1 MSEPRTDPD
10 PMKESPLMA
19 IDQSLIQTKPVL
31 SAIINTDNT
40 GVLTIDGQEENF
52 TAADPGQLR
61 TQLMTRL
68 FEVAG
73 EHGRPVRVS
82 TMDENGLTGLLI
94 SPDRQVEPEAEPE
107 AESPTPAP
115 THQPEPAPEPVI
127 EAVPAPMQTTPPA
140 AGKDEATAAVGD
152 AAQAPVESAP
162 ATRRALRDAESFLST
177 QAAVQPATTGF
188 RGWLASAGIRVAPS
202 AAEVSERADIA
213 AVSQHWAGT
222 RTIMVANRK
231 GGANKT
237 PTVKNIAATFAR
249 HGGGG
254 VLAYDG
260 NPEVGTLGWRTEQGG
275 HGSTVLDVLVNAD
288 ALLSTEAVSG
298 HMARY
303 VHHQPADK
311 FDVLRSDDSLV
322 GTHVM
327 TGDDVEVIHRVAA
340 KYYRLIVMDSGNVDR
355 GSDWSAMI
363 GLTNQL
369 VVPTTTMEDRAEAAL
384 LLLKALH
391 ERDEHAA
398 KLAEN
403 AVVIVSEWQPGEAAV
418 AERIAEGFRPYVRE
432 VVTVPFDPALK
443 SGRIVH
449 DALSKASRRAW
460 LRATAAV
467 ARGL

>member
-1 MSEPRTDPD
+1 
-10 PMKESPLMA
+10 MA
-19 IDQSLIQTKPVL
+19 IDQSLIQTTPVL

-40 GVLTIDGQEENF
+40 GVLTIDGTEEQF
-52 TAADPGQLR
+52 IADDAAALR
-61 TQLMTRL
+61 AQLMNRL
-68 FEVAG
+68 FAIAD
-73 EHGRPVRVS
+73 EHERPVRVS

-94 SPDRQVEPEAEPE
+94 APDRQAEPE
-107 AESPTPAP
+107 EASEAQDEEEILVAPARAGKTSKPTTEHTIPAQDVQDP
-115 THQPEPAPEPVI
+115 EPVDVTVPEPAP
-127 EAVPAPMQTTPPA
+127 AAKPAKQ
-140 AGKDEATAAVGD
+140 ED
-152 AAQAPVESAP
+152 AATSTQEEAPV
-162 ATRRALRDAESFLST
+162 TRRALRDAESFLST
-177 QAAVQPATTGF
+177 QASAQPATTGL
-188 RGWLASAGIRVAPS
+188 RGWLASLGIRVAPS
-202 AAEVSERADIA
+202 AAETAERADVA

-237 PTVKNIAATFAR
+237 PTVKNLAATFAR

-275 HGSTVLDVLVNAD
+275 HDATVLDVLENAE

-311 FDVLRSDDSLV
+311 FDVLRSDDSLI
-322 GTHVM
+322 GTHVT
-327 TGDDVEVIHRVAA
+327 TGDDVDVIHRVAA

-355 GSDWSAMI
+355 GSDWSTMI
-363 GLTNQL
+363 GHTNQL

-391 ERDEHAA
+391 ERGEHAA
-398 KLAEN
+398 QLAEN
-403 AVVIVSEWQPGEAAV
+403 AVVIVSEWQPGEETV
-418 AERIAEGFRPYVRE
+418 SKRIAEGFRPYVRE

-460 LRATAAV
+460 LKAAAAV
-467 ARGL
+467 AQGL

>member
-1 MSEPRTDPD
+1 
-10 PMKESPLMA
+10 MA
-19 IDQSLIQTKPVL
+19 IDQSQIQTKPVV

-40 GVLTIDGQEENF
+40 GVLTIDGKEENF
-52 TAADPGQLR
+52 TADDPAELR
-61 TQLMTRL
+61 RALMMRV
-68 FEVAG
+68 FEVAS
-73 EHGRPVRVS
+73 EHERPVRLS
-82 TMDENGLTGLLI
+82 TMDENGLTGLLV
-94 SPDRQVEPEAEPE
+94 SPDRQVEPENENTT
-107 AESPTPAP
+107 PTPDPAP
-115 THQPEPAPEPVI
+115 EVEPEPVI
-127 EAVPAPMQTTPPA
+127 EAVPAPTRAPMDKPGQ
-140 AGKDEATAAVGD
+140 TAAVGEPAPNAVKED
-152 AAQAPVESAP
+152 APTAAEPAP

-188 RGWLASAGIRVAPS
+188 RGFLASLGIRMAPS
-202 AAEVSERADIA
+202 AAEVSERADVE
-213 AVSQHWAGT
+213 AVSRHWAGT

-237 PTVKNIAATFAR
+237 PTVKNLAATFAR

-275 HGSTVLDVLVNAD
+275 HNSTVLDVLENAD
-288 ALLSTEAVSG
+288 ELLSTEAVSG

-303 VHHQPADK
+303 VHHQAADK

-327 TGDDVEVIHRVAA
+327 TGDDVDLIHRVAA

-355 GSDWSAMI
+355 GSDWSQMI

-398 KLAEN
+398 NLAEN
-403 AVVIVSEWQPGEAAV
+403 AVVIISEWQPGEAAV
-418 AERIAEGFRPYVRE
+418 AERIADGFRPYVRE

-460 LRATAAV
+460 LRASAAV

>member
-1 MSEPRTDPD
+1 
-10 PMKESPLMA
+10 MA
-19 IDQSLIQTKPVL
+19 IDQSLIQTTPVL

-40 GVLTIDGQEENF
+40 GVLTIDGTEEQF
-52 TAADPGQLR
+52 KADDAAALR
-61 TQLMTRL
+61 AQLMTRL
-68 FEVAG
+68 FDIAD
-73 EHGRPVRVS
+73 EHDRPVRVS

-94 SPDRQVEPEAEPE
+94 APDRQVEPEEENNQEEEILVAPARAGKTNKTATEHTTPIQDVQEPEPE
-107 AESPTPAP
+107 AATV
-115 THQPEPAPEPVI
+115 PEPAP
-127 EAVPAPMQTTPPA
+127 A
-140 AGKDEATAAVGD
+140 AKQERDTSTQEE
-152 AAQAPVESAP
+152 APV
-162 ATRRALRDAESFLST
+162 TRRALRDAESFLST
-177 QAAVQPATTGF
+177 QASVQPATTGL
-188 RGWLASAGIRVAPS
+188 RGWLASLGIRVAPS
-202 AAEVSERADIA
+202 AAEVAERADVA

-237 PTVKNIAATFAR
+237 PTVKNLAATFAR

-275 HGSTVLDVLVNAD
+275 HDATVLDVLENAE

-311 FDVLRSDDSLV
+311 FDVLRSDDSLI
-322 GTHVM
+322 GTHVT
-327 TGDDVEVIHRVAA
+327 TGDDVDVIHRVAA

-355 GSDWSAMI
+355 GSDWSTMI
-363 GLTNQL
+363 GHTNQL

-391 ERDEHAA
+391 ERGEHAA
-398 KLAEN
+398 QLAEN
-403 AVVIVSEWQPGEAAV
+403 AVVIVSEWQPGEETV
-418 AERIAEGFRPYVRE
+418 SKRIAEGFRPYVRE

-460 LRATAAV
+460 LKAAAAV
-467 ARGL
+467 AQGL